1 MNDNDIFNFFK
12 GFKAI
17 PDKENEKD
25 IIEEYVK
32 GLITKEQ
39 FLETTEPFEWLY
51 QYRENPFQM
60 KQLCN
65 RIYSHIRHM
74 HTQI

>member
-25 IIEEYVK
+25 VIEEYVN
-32 GLITKEQ
+32 GLITKEE
-39 FLETTEPFEWLY
+39 FLKK
-51 QYRENPFQM
+51 M
-60 KQLCN
+60 KEAKK
-65 RIYSHIRHM
+65 
-74 HTQI
+74 